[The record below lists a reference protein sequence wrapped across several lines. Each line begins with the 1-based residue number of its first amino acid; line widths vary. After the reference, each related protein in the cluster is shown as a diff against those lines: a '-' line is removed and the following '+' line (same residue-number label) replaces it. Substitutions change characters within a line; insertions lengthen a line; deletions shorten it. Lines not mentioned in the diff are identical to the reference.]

1 MKLAAGGRFRLPD
14 DTTYI
19 KVITGKLEA
28 YALTRRQTSYRQIF
42 LMELGPG
49 EAAFPSMDEFEQIDV
64 QIYAVEDSELEECVF
79 EGADP
84 SQLAPLMRN
93 WFTELI
99 RLPWL
104 RLMADRGDE
113 VLKKWADGSVLA
125 GGEEN
130 LDSLLEEFADNEGIF
145 AMLLGVRYSAQDKH
159 LARRIEQQVKHKRR
173 LLDETISKLLGER
186 VAPEEAMGTGNAML
200 EDAVFIVRYV
210 AQALKMPYGEIN
222 MAPEMVRKL
231 DRLGLLRRLVEKG
244 GMQMRQIRL
253 DKDWYTGDCG
263 VLLGYYGEKKELA
276 ALLPET
282 PVSYRIVTR
291 EHPEGMP
298 VTEEIAAKLQGDAFL
313 CYPGLPSQK
322 LTRDD
327 FLRFLVRQCWKKDWT
342 TILAVS
348 VVAGLIPLITPVV
361 TGTMFQDIIPILDRK
376 GLATV
381 VQVAVVAGFTAA
393 ALDTVRSVALVRVSS
408 AVDMNVKPALESRL
422 LNLPARFFRM
432 YQSGDLASRM
442 MGVEM
447 IIQFLSNEMLGV
459 FFSFI
464 FSFWSLLL
472 TCYYS
477 FKLTAVAL
485 VIWIVYIFLCSMIMS
500 RLVSAQREMTT
511 AKNKTQGILQQ
522 IFTGL
527 VKFRVR
533 GAEEQAYH
541 LWGEQ
546 FAKEW
551 KWNYHARWLKNY
563 NAILSAIQ
571 PVLLSLVL
579 YYFGLRELADGASQ
593 AANAGNAL
601 AKALDDGGTTLTTAT
616 FIAFQA
622 AFTSFNTSLN
632 AVIPSLET
640 VSVVKPLLENI
651 QPVLDTEPESS
662 EEKPDAEV
670 LSGALEVRNLR
681 FAYEAGRPE
690 VLKDISFRIAAG
702 EHVAIVGKSGCGKS
716 TLIRLLLGFEKPL
729 GGAVYYDGQNLAEL
743 NAASVRSQLG
753 VVLQNGQLLTGDI
766 YHNIVGVNDLT
777 MDDAWAAAEAAGIAE
792 DIREMPM
799 QMQTMVS
806 EGSTNISGG
815 QRQRILIARALAV
828 KPAIIICDEA
838 TSALD
843 NRTQAIV
850 TQSLDRLKAT
860 RIVVAH
866 RLSTIRNADRIIVL
880 DKGRVA
886 ESGTFDE
893 LVQQGGIFASMV
905 KRQLA

>member
-1 MKLAAGGRFRLPD
+1 MKLVAGERFRLPEED
-14 DTTYI
+14 KYI
-19 KVITGKLEA
+19 KVISGKLEA
-28 YALTRRQTSYRQIF
+28 YAVTRRQTSYRQIF

-64 QIYAVEDSELEECVF
+64 QIYAVEDSELEECAF
-79 EGADP
+79 DGADP
-84 SQLAPLMRN
+84 AQLAPLMRN

-125 GGEEN
+125 GQEKD
-130 LDSLLEEFADNEGIF
+130 LDRLLEEFADNEGIF

-159 LARRIEQQVKHKRR
+159 LARRIEQQTKHKRR
-173 LLDETISKLLGER
+173 LLDETISKLLGEQ
-186 VAPEEAMGTGNAML
+186 VAPEEEMGTGNAML

-231 DRLGLLRRLVEKG
+231 DQLGLLRRLVEKG

-263 VLLGYYGEKKELA
+263 VLLGYYEEKQELA

-298 VTEEIAAKLQGDAFL
+298 VTEETAGKINGDAFL
-313 CYPGLPSQK
+313 CYPGLPAQK
-322 LTRDD
+322 LTRND
-327 FLRFLVRQCWKKDWT
+327 FLRFLFRQCWKKDWT

-393 ALDTVRSVALVRVSS
+393 ALDAVRSVALVRVSS
-408 AVDMNVKPALESRL
+408 AVDMNVRPALVSRL
-422 LNLPARFFRM
+422 LSLPARFFRT

-442 MGVEM
+442 MGAEM
-447 IIQFLSNEMLGV
+447 IIQFLSNETLGV
-459 FFSFI
+459 FFNFI

-472 TCYYS
+472 MCYYS
-477 FKLTAVAL
+477 LKLTAVAL
-485 VIWIVYIFLCSMIMS
+485 VVWVVYILICSMIMS

-541 LWGEQ
+541 LWGEL

-563 NAILSAIQ
+563 NTILSAIQ
-571 PVLLSLVL
+571 PVLLSLLL
-579 YYFGLRELADGASQ
+579 YYFGIRELADGAAS
-593 AANAGNAL
+593 NAGNVLAEAL
-601 AKALDDGGTTLTTAT
+601 GDGGSTLTTAT

-622 AFTSFNTSLN
+622 AYTSFNSSLN
-632 AVIPSLET
+632 AVIPSLEM
-640 VSVVKPLLENI
+640 VSVVRPLLENI
-651 QPVLDTEPESS
+651 QPILDAEPESS

-681 FAYEAGRPE
+681 FAYEAGQRE

-729 GGAVYYDGQNLAEL
+729 GGAVYYDGQNLADL

-850 TQSLDRLKAT
+850 TKSLDRLHAT

-880 DKGRVA
+880 DGGRVA

-893 LVQQGGIFASMV
+893 LVKKGGIFAAMV
-905 KRQLA
+905 QRQVA